1 MRLPIPSF
9 RVQIILLVSILLAA
23 SALMFR
29 SYFIGSFQE
38 FRSQIKYLELEQ
50 KINRFYRDY
59 ADEIPDGEQSEQFR
73 SEIENLLIDVN
84 QIDLAGDIFEREI
97 KLYSIFIFVFL
108 ILTVL
113 IIFLISFGLITRPL
127 ARLQAATKELAKG
140 NLNIYVKESKFS
152 PINDLIV
159 SFNAMTAELVENRN
173 RLLEAEKEVM
183 WREMAQVMAHE
194 IKNPLTPIR
203 LQMQRLEHKY
213 LMESDDFDKT
223 FQDGLKIV
231 NEEVENL
238 QTLVNQ
244 FRNFAKMPS
253 ASFEKYNLQ
262 EQLAEVVK
270 PYESQADIQ
279 IDIDEDLPEFYGD
292 KMQMKQVFVNLI
304 QNAIQAMNS
313 DRRLNIGCTFR
324 QSNFLITVEDYGDGI
339 DEEDMEKIFQP
350 YFTKKKKGTGLGL
363 AIVKRI
369 VQSHEGAIKVQSEKG
384 RGTKFTI
391 RISVSENGAAHYPEL
406 MENRQQSN

>member
-9 RVQIILLVSILLAA
+9 RVQIILLVSVLLAA
-23 SALMFR
+23 SVLMFR

-38 FRSQIKYLELEQ
+38 FRSQIEYLELGD
-50 KINRFYRDY
+50 KINTLYQKY
-59 ADEIPDGEQSEQFR
+59 QDELPEDQTSEAFR
-73 SEIENLLIDVN
+73 SDIENLLIDVN
-84 QIDLAGDIFEREI
+84 QIDLAGDIFDREI

-127 ARLQAATKELAKG
+127 ARLQSATKELARG
-140 NLNIYVKESKFS
+140 NLNIRVRESKFS

-173 RLLEAEKEVM
+173 KLLEAEKEVM

-203 LQMQRLEHKY
+203 LQMQRMEHKY
-213 LMESDDFDKT
+213 LMGSDDFEKI
-223 FQDGLKIV
+223 FNDGVKIV

-244 FRNFAKMPS
+244 FRNFARMPS
-253 ASFEKYNLQ
+253 ASFEKYDLKTQ
-262 EQLAEVVK
+262 IEEILM
-270 PYESQADIQ
+270 PYESQVDLQADI
-279 IDIDEDLPEFYGD
+279 DRDLPEFYGD

-304 QNAIQAMNS
+304 QNAIQSMDS
-313 DRRLNIGCTFR
+313 DLTLRVGCHHEKGKFV
-324 QSNFLITVEDYGDGI
+324 ITIEDHGNGI
-339 DEEDMEKIFQP
+339 DKEDQEKIFQP
-350 YFTKKKKGTGLGL
+350 YFTRKKKGTGLGL

-369 VQSHEGAIKVQSEKG
+369 VQTHEGTIKVESEKG
-384 RGTKFTI
+384 KGTRFTI
-391 RISVSENGAAHYPEL
+391 VAGVSETEAARYPDL
-406 MENRQQSN
+406 MENYR